1 MDFAKVNI
9 FADRR
14 SLWNRLTILGI
25 CALISGC
32 DSRGNQVTRGVEGT
46 AKKLEG
52 QVDFKYVGQGKTK
65 RKETLSREERL
76 RKLRQLGREQGS
88 EG

>member
-1 MDFAKVNI
+1 M
-9 FADRR
+9 
-14 SLWNRLTILGI
+14 ILAMGV
-25 CALISGC
+25 LMTGC
-32 DSRGNQVTRGVEGT
+32 GSRGEHVTRGVEGT
-46 AKKLEG
+46 AKKLED
-52 QVDFKYVGQGKTK
+52 QPDFKYVGQGKTK